1 MTMKFRFWKGRSS
14 PKLLQLQAQSEKYS
28 GNAEI
33 SRQTAAEK
41 RRMADTDGTLRRM
54 RQTVSDNRLL

>member
-1 MTMKFRFWKGRSS
+1 MKFRFWKGRSS
-14 PKLLQLQAQSEKYS
+14 PKLLQLQAQSEKHS